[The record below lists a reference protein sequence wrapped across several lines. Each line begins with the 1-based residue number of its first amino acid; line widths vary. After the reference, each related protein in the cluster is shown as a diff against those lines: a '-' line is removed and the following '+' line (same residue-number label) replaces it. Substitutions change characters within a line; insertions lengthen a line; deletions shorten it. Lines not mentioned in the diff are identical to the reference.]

1 MTAPGSYGATSPLD
15 VTGSNNYYDS
25 SDIPSGPQSLT
36 SASTLD
42 SSKLD
47 SPSTDTARRLLRD
60 HEPFFRTD
68 ADAARDVD
76 IREMQKEDPLGT
88 QIWKL
93 YSKNKLQLPNAERME
108 NLTWRMMSMN
118 LRRKQ
123 LAEQGFGARPASNS
137 PSGIAQLR
145 QSSAANNALPTSDP
159 MNLDE
164 FIDPS
169 ATTSPSEFISR
180 SSSNDALASTA
191 TASAIPI
198 KKQKEIQSQE
208 LHISRASAPSV
219 PPTARNQNKGFG
231 YVQRHLRK
239 TSIDER
245 RPPKRRAE
253 ASPQVPA
260 LNNIAGRPDLSNDP
274 SLHNYS
280 LNAPQSFPHQQ
291 QQSHNS
297 FQIPYDL
304 DTSYNIDNDP
314 IINSAGPFQQQFTF
328 SPVGSPMISNGPY
341 TSMFNQS
348 TTMAPPMPSN
358 SLYSSPNS
366 AYPSTVSTPQPLP
379 DSEPNFFSSNSAL
392 DLRQQ
397 ASLGNFNQHLHQQN
411 VSTPHSEAPFIFQG
425 NDNLFSGIPQSA
437 PSNFG
442 HHPMHMSGHIDPS
455 QVLPNPSLQRTDGMF
470 TFGVED
476 EDEDDETVGFG
487 ESNIGYSPM
496 DPMDDASLGFSNDFD
511 WSTGQFSSLPTRPAH
526 DQPKGVRIGPTEMI
540 PSPDWS
546 SDLHRGHASAVSV
559 SDMRN
564 RNTDPRSKKIP
575 RTSSTP
581 NAAGLSAPGQQ
592 STFSVRP
599 QSTPSSPP
607 HSSGLQS
614 GFNSAAPSRPSS
626 PGGTRP
632 DGPPTTCTNCFT
644 QTTPLWRRNPEGQPL
659 CNACG
664 LFLKLHGVVRPLS
677 LKTDVIKKRNR
688 GSGPTSGGP
697 SGTVSRSTKKGT
709 SSTAAS
715 SAATS
720 RKNSVATITSSSAA
734 PAAGTANAAQ
744 TPATTPKS
752 AGMESESSMSTAGS
766 ATSASTPAA
775 AGAAGVSGSG
785 SGPTKNVPIAPGPPK
800 PTVGGG
806 QGPAVQSRVVQ
817 PRRARRTSKVSVSL
831 GQPAQGVQQ
840 QQQQQGQGQEVEMGG
855 AEDTSGRPAA
865 KKANSGNGSVAGGF
879 AVPGTPASQQSGQ
892 QIQGQGGP
900 QEWEWLTMSL

>member
-1 MTAPGSYGATSPLD
+1 MTAPASYGASSPLN
-15 VTGSNNYYDS
+15 VHANNTYHDF

-42 SSKLD
+42 STKLD

-60 HEPFFRTD
+60 HEPFFQS
-68 ADAARDVD
+68 DVDIVKDDD

-118 LRRKQ
+118 LRRKEM
-123 LAEQGFGARPASNS
+123 ARQGPSSNT

-145 QSSAANNALPTSDP
+145 QSSAATNAHPTSDP

-169 ATTSPSEFISR
+169 ATSSPRDYVSR
-180 SSSNDALASTA
+180 SSSNEALTSTA

-198 KKQKEIQSQE
+198 KKQKELQAQE

-219 PPTARNQNKGFG
+219 PPATRNQNKEFG

-291 QQSHNS
+291 SQSYTG
-297 FQIPYDL
+297 FQIPHDL
-304 DTSYNIDNDP
+304 DTYNLDNDP
-314 IINSAGPFQQQFTF
+314 IINSAGPLQQQFTF
-328 SPVGSPMISNGPY
+328 SPVGSPMISNGMY
-341 TSMFNQS
+341 TNMFNQP
-348 TTMAPPMPSN
+348 TTMSQMPSN
-358 SLYSSPNS
+358 SMYSSPNS
-366 AYPSTVSTPQPLP
+366 AYPSTVSTPQPMN
-379 DSEPNFFSSNSAL
+379 DNEQNFFGGGGSGL

-397 ASLGNFNQHLHQQN
+397 ASLASFNQSLQQHAAQ
-411 VSTPHSEAPFIFQG
+411 TPQNDAPFIFQG

-437 PSNFG
+437 PSG
-442 HHPMHMSGHIDPS
+442 YHQMHMSGHIDPS
-455 QVLPNPSLQRTDGMF
+455 QVLPNPGMHRNDGMF
-470 TFGVED
+470 TFGAESD
-476 EDEDDETVGFG
+476 NEDDDTVGFG

-496 DPMDDASLGFSNDFD
+496 DEASLDLSNNFD
-511 WSTGQFSSLPTRPAH
+511 WSANLSGQFSSLPTRAAH

-540 PSPDWS
+540 PSPDWGS
-546 SDLHRGHASAVSV
+546 ELHRGHASAVSV

-592 STFSVRP
+592 STFSIRP
-599 QSTPSSPP
+599 QSSPSSPP
-607 HSSGLQS
+607 QSTGLQS
-614 GFNSAAPSRPSS
+614 GFNSAAPSRPAS

-688 GSGPTSGGP
+688 GSGASGP
-697 SGTVSRSTKKGT
+697 SSTTTTARGGTKKAG
-709 SSTAAS
+709 SASTTA
-715 SAATS
+715 SAAAS
-720 RKNSVATITSSSAA
+720 RKNSVATISGSASA
-734 PAAGTANAAQ
+734 STTTAAQ
-744 TPATTPKS
+744 TPATTPTSGKTS
-752 AGMESESSMSTAGS
+752 NLESESPRSTAGS
-766 ATSASTPAA
+766 ATSVSTPAA
-775 AGAAGVSGSG
+775 A
-785 SGPTKNVPIAPGPPK
+785 TKNVPIAPGPPK
-800 PTVGGG
+800 PVLAASTG
-806 QGPAVQSRVVQ
+806 SRVVQ
-817 PRRARRTSKVSVSL
+817 PRRGRRQSKSVSL
-831 GQPAQGVQQ
+831 AAGGT
-840 QQQQQGQGQEVEMGG
+840 QEVEMGG
-855 AEDTSGRPAA
+855 MGGGEVKG
-865 KKANSGNGSVAGGF
+865 KAVQGQGF
-879 AVPGTPASQQSGQ
+879 AVPGTPASVVSAGGGGAGGGGQ
-892 QIQGQGGP
+892 GQMPQGQGGP

>member
-1 MTAPGSYGATSPLD
+1 MTAPGSYGASSPLN
-15 VTGSNNYYDS
+15 VIANNAYYDP

-42 SSKLD
+42 STKLD

-60 HEPFFRTD
+60 HEPFFRS
-68 ADAARDVD
+68 DVDVAKDED

-93 YSKNKLQLPNAERME
+93 YSKNKLHLPNAERME

-118 LRRKQ
+118 LRRK
-123 LAEQGFGARPASNS
+123 EMARHAFAHRPTSNS

-145 QSSAANNALPTSDP
+145 QSSAATHAQPTSDP

-169 ATTSPSEFISR
+169 ATSSPAGHVSK
-180 SSSNDALASTA
+180 SSSNEALTSTA
-191 TASAIPI
+191 SASAIPI
-198 KKQKEIQSQE
+198 KKQKELQAQE

-219 PPTARNQNKGFG
+219 PPATRNQNKEFG

-260 LNNIAGRPDLSNDP
+260 LNTIAGRPDLSNDP

-291 QQSHNS
+291 HHQSYTGFH
-297 FQIPYDL
+297 IPHDL
-304 DTSYNIDNDP
+304 DTSSYNLDNDP
-314 IINSAGPFQQQFTF
+314 IINSAGPLQQQFTF

-341 TSMFNQS
+341 MNMFNQPAQMS
-348 TTMAPPMPSN
+348 QMPSN

-366 AYPSTVSTPQPLP
+366 AYPSTVSTPQPAN
-379 DSEPNFFSSNSAL
+379 DNEPNFFGGGGSGL

-397 ASLGNFNQHLHQQN
+397 ASLASFNQSLQHQHAGT
-411 VSTPHSEAPFIFQG
+411 SHADAPFIFQG
-425 NDNLFSGIPQSA
+425 NDNLFNGIPQSA
-437 PSNFG
+437 PSGF
-442 HHPMHMSGHIDPS
+442 HQMPISDHIDPS
-455 QVLPNPSLQRTDGMF
+455 QVLPNLSFQRNDGMF
-470 TFGVED
+470 SFGAESD
-476 EDEDDETVGFG
+476 NEDDDTINFG
-487 ESNIGYSPM
+487 DGNIDYS
-496 DPMDDASLGFSNDFD
+496 PMDDASLDLTNNFD
-511 WSTGQFSSLPTRPAH
+511 WSANLSGQFSSLPTRSAH

-564 RNTDPRSKKIP
+564 RNSDPRSKKIP

-592 STFSVRP
+592 STFSIRP
-599 QSTPSSPP
+599 QSSPSSPP
-607 HSSGLQS
+607 QSTGLQS
-614 GFNSAAPSRPSS
+614 GFNSAAPSRPAS

-688 GSGPTSGGP
+688 GSGATGPPTS
-697 SGTVSRSTKKGT
+697 TNRSKKG
-709 SSTAAS
+709 SASTTT
-715 SAATS
+715 SAAAS
-720 RKNSVATITSSSAA
+720 RKNSVATISGTATTS
-734 PAAGTANAAQ
+734 GTANQ
-744 TPATTPKS
+744 TPATTPTSGKAS
-752 AGMESESSMSTAGS
+752 NMESESPRSTAGS
-766 ATSASTPAA
+766 ATTPSTPAA
-775 AGAAGVSGSG
+775 AG
-785 SGPTKNVPIAPGPPK
+785 PKNIAIAPGPPK
-800 PTVGGG
+800 PVLA
-806 QGPAVQSRVVQ
+806 PAPSQPSRVVQ
-817 PRRARRTSKVSVSL
+817 PRRGRRQSKSVSL
-831 GQPAQGVQQ
+831 GQSQGSGP
-840 QQQQQGQGQEVEMGG
+840 GQVQEVEMGG
-855 AEDTSGRPAA
+855 MDEKRKSIAREG
-865 KKANSGNGSVAGGF
+865 GQGGF
-879 AVPGTPASQQSGQ
+879 AVPGTPASIASSGGGGGGQGQGGQ
-892 QIQGQGGP
+892 QGQGQQGQGMQGQGGP

>member
-1 MTAPGSYGATSPLD
+1 MTAPIQYGATSPLN
-15 VTGSNNYYDS
+15 VTASNSNNYYDS

-68 ADAARDVD
+68 ADAARDED

-123 LAEQGFGARPASNS
+123 LAEQGFAAKRASNS

-145 QSSAANNALPTSDP
+145 QSSAAINRPQPTSDP

-169 ATTSPSEFISR
+169 ATTSPSDHVSR
-180 SSSNDALASTA
+180 SSSHEALTSTA
-191 TASAIPI
+191 TTASAIPI
-198 KKQKEIQSQE
+198 KKQKEIQSQDP
-208 LHISRASAPSV
+208 HISRASAPSV
-219 PPTARNQNKGFG
+219 PPTARTQNKEFG

-280 LNAPQSFPHQQ
+280 LNAPQSYPHHQHH
-291 QQSHNS
+291 QSHNS

-304 DTSYNIDNDP
+304 DTSYNFDNDP
-314 IINSAGPFQQQFTF
+314 IINSADPLQQQFTF
-328 SPVGSPMISNGPY
+328 SPVGSPMINGGPY
-341 TSMFNQS
+341 TSMFSQP
-348 TTMAPPMPSN
+348 TTLSQQMPSN
-358 SLYSSPNS
+358 SMYSSPNS
-366 AYPSTVSTPQPLP
+366 AYPSTVSTPQPLA
-379 DSEPNFFSSNSAL
+379 DSEGFFGSSSGL

-397 ASLGNFNQHLHQQN
+397 ASLGNFNQHVQHQGAT
-411 VSTPHSEAPFIFQG
+411 TPHSDAPFVFTG
-425 NDNLFSGIPQSA
+425 NDHMFGGVPQSA
-437 PSNFG
+437 PNVFG
-442 HHPMHMSGHIDPS
+442 NHQMSMSGHIDPS
-455 QVLPNPSLQRTDGMF
+455 QVLPNPGFQRNDGMF
-470 TFGVED
+470 TFGGED
-476 EDEDDETVGFG
+476 DDEDDDTVGFG

-496 DPMDDASLGFSNDFD
+496 DDASLSLSNDFD
-511 WSTGQFSSLPTRPAH
+511 WSANLAGQFSSLPTRPAN

-546 SDLHRGHASAVSV
+546 SDLHRGHSSAISV
-559 SDMRN
+559 SDMRD

-592 STFSVRP
+592 STFSIRP

-607 HSSGLQS
+607 QSSGLQS
-614 GFNSAAPSRPSS
+614 GLNSAAPSRPSS

-688 GSGPTSGGP
+688 GSGATGPAPTG
-697 SGTVSRSTKKGT
+697 RTKK
-709 SSTAAS
+709 SSNSTTA
-715 SAATS
+715 SAAAS
-720 RKNSVATITSSSAA
+720 RKNSTATITSSGAGTGT
-734 PAAGTANAAQ
+734 GTANH
-744 TPATTPKS
+744 TPATTPTSGKAS
-752 AGMESESSMSTAGS
+752 GMESESPRSTAGS
-766 ATSASTPAA
+766 VNSASTPAA
-775 AGAAGVSGSG
+775 SGV
-785 SGPTKNVPIAPGPPK
+785 KNVPIAPGPPK
-800 PTVGGG
+800 PSTVSSG
-806 QGPAVQSRVVQ
+806 RVVA
-817 PRRARRTSKVSVSL
+817 PRRARRASRNSVSL
-831 GQPAQGVQQ
+831 GSAQAQGQAQ
-840 QQQQQGQGQEVEMGG
+840 REVDMEGG
-855 AEDTSGRPAA
+855 EETSGKRART
-865 KKANSGNGSVAGGF
+865 SGGNGTAAGPNANGVGGF
-879 AVPGTPASQQSGQ
+879 AMPGTPASAVSAGNAQGSGQ
-892 QIQGQGGP
+892 GQAQVMVQGQIQGQGGP
-900 QEWEWLTMSL
+900 QDL